1 MSISLKPKHLK
12 RYKDIALLLIKHG
25 RSDIVKHAG
34 LQDALE
40 LDASVETTTGESK
53 AEELAQDLEKMGPT
67 FIKLGQLLSTRADFL
82 PPAYIQALT
91 RLQDKIDP
99 FPFEQVEA
107 IFLGEVG
114 VRISK
119 AFSEFDAKPLA
130 TASLGQ
136 VHRATLHDGQLVVV
150 KVQRPGI
157 RAIIAG
163 DMEALE
169 EIAGFM
175 DKHTQWGK
183 RYEFGRMLDEFRR
196 SIWRELDYRSEARNL
211 IVLGTNLLE
220 FPGIVVPA
228 PIEDLTTSR
237 VLTMEYIRGKKIT
250 GLSPLARLDFKGAD
264 LAEELFHA
272 YLKQILVDGFFHAD
286 PHPGNVLLTDDHRIA
301 LLDLGM
307 VGHITPQLQENL
319 IQLLL
324 AVSDGRGDDA
334 AAVAIKIGEMK
345 EDFSENTFRQR
356 VAGLISEYQGSKM
369 DQIQVGRVVLEITQI
384 SGDNGLRVPAE
395 LTLLGKTLLNL
406 DLVGQV
412 LDPKFNPNVS
422 IRRNAEKILQQ
433 RVWKAF
439 SPSNLYGGF
448 LEMKDLLTR
457 LPSRLNRILD
467 VIARNDLKITVD
479 ALEEDKVIDGLQK
492 VANRIALGVILAALI
507 VGAALLMQVETAFRI
522 FGYPGFA
529 ILCFLGAGAGSL
541 FLIIPILMHDHPWK
555 KR

>member
-1 MSISLKPKHLK
+1 MSLKFKHLK

-25 RSDIVKHAG
+25 RSDVVKHVG

-40 LDASVETTTGESK
+40 QDALVETTTGESK
-53 AEELAQDLEKMGPT
+53 ADELAQDLEKMGPT
-67 FIKLGQLLSTRADFL
+67 FIKLGQLMSTRADFL
-82 PPAYIQALT
+82 PPAYIHALT

-107 IFLGEVG
+107 IFSAELG

-119 AFSEFDAKPLA
+119 AFSEFEAKPLA

-136 VHRATLHDGQLVVV
+136 VHRAAMLDGRVVVV

-157 RAIIAG
+157 RDIITE
-163 DMEALE
+163 DMEVLE
-169 EIAGFM
+169 EIAGFL

-183 RYEFGRMLDEFRR
+183 RYEFGKMLEEFRR
-196 SIWRELDYRSEARNL
+196 SLWRELDYRQEARNL
-211 IVLGTNLLE
+211 STLGANLLE
-220 FPGIVVPA
+220 FPGIVVPT
-228 PIEDLTTSR
+228 PIEDFTTSR
-237 VLTMEYIRGKKIT
+237 VLTMEYISGKKVT
-250 GLSPLARLDFKGAD
+250 ELSPLARLDFKGAD

-286 PHPGNVLLTDDHRIA
+286 PHPGNVFLTDDHRIA
-301 LLDLGM
+301 LLDVGM

-319 IQLLL
+319 LQLLL

-334 AAVAIKIGEMK
+334 AAMAIKISELK
-345 EDFSENTFRQR
+345 EGFSENTFRQR
-356 VAGLISEYQGSKM
+356 VAGLVSEHQGSKM

-395 LTLLGKTLLNL
+395 LTMLGKTLLNL
-406 DLVGQV
+406 DLVGQT
-412 LDPKFNPNVS
+412 LDPKFNPNAS
-422 IRRNAEKILQQ
+422 IRRNAEKLLQQ

-439 SPSNLYGGF
+439 SPTNLFGSL
-448 LEMKDLLTR
+448 LEMKDLLVR

-467 VIARNDLKITVD
+467 AIARNELKVKVETID
-479 ALEEDKVIDGLQK
+479 EDIIIEGLQK
-492 VANRIALGVILAALI
+492 VANRITLGLILAALI
-507 VGAALLMQVETAFRI
+507 VGAALLMRVETSFRI

-529 ILCFLGAGAGSL
+529 ILCFMGVGGGGL
-541 FLIIPILMHDHPWK
+541 FLIIRILMNDRPSK
-555 KR
+555 K